1 MSAAPDVMAERP
13 APGPPRAYRFPE
25 FERHRLTNGMQVVVA
40 TVRKLPVATA
50 RLVLDAGAMTEPHG
64 TEGVAHLTARALLEG
79 TASRDAD
86 ALAIELER
94 LGASVEVG
102 ASWDVATLTATVV
115 SLRLPAL
122 LEIMAEMVRAPRFA
136 ERDVLRLRAEMLAE
150 LVNRRAEPRGL
161 ADDSFGRF
169 VYERGS
175 RYAAPEDGRRE
186 SVGAL
191 DPDDLATFHRARMV
205 PAAATLLVAGDVE
218 PEAIVALAER
228 TLGDWTG
235 EAPAP
240 TTVLDAPAHDRPG
253 VHLVRRAEAPQSELR
268 IGHVGLPRRHPDYFA
283 VTVMNAILGGLF
295 NSRINMNLRE
305 THAYTY
311 GAFSTFE
318 FRRAAGPFVV
328 STAVQSEVTAA
339 AAREVMNE
347 IGRMRAEP
355 VASDELSL
363 AVSYLDGVFPIRY
376 ETTAAIAQALT
387 TLVAY
392 DLPPDFYDTYR
403 GHVRAVT
410 LPDVLHAAERH
421 LRPEAMQVVVVGDPA
436 VVEEPL
442 RDGGFGAV
450 EVVDG

>member
-1 MSAAPDVMAERP
+1 MSAAVDAMAERP

-25 FERHRLTNGMQVVVA
+25 FERHRLANGLEVVVA
-40 TVRKLPVATA
+40 PVRKLPVATV
-50 RLVLDAGAMTEPHG
+50 RLALDAAAMTEPRG
-64 TEGVAHLTARALLEG
+64 AEGLGLLTAKALLEG

-86 ALAIELER
+86 ALAVDLER

-102 ASWDVATLTATVV
+102 VGWDLSTLTATVV
-115 SLRLPAL
+115 AHRVPAL
-122 LEIMAEMVRAPRFA
+122 LEMMAEMVRMPRFA
-136 ERDVLRLRAEMLAE
+136 ERDVLRLRGEVQAD

-169 VYERGS
+169 VYVGDS

-186 SVGAL
+186 SVAAL
-191 DPDDLATFHRARMV
+191 DPDDLVKFHGSRMV
-205 PAAATLLVAGDVE
+205 PGTATLIVAGDVQ
-218 PEAIVALAER
+218 PEEIATLAER

-235 EAPAP
+235 QAPAP
-240 TTVLDAPAHDRPG
+240 AKVLDAPAHDRPG
-253 VHLVRRAEAPQSELR
+253 VHLVRRADAPQSELR
-268 IGHVGLPRRHPDYFA
+268 IGHVGLPRRHPDYFP

-295 NSRINMNLRE
+295 NSRINLNLRE

-311 GAFSTFE
+311 GAFSAFE
-318 FRRAAGPFVV
+318 WRRAAGPFVV

-347 IGRMRAEP
+347 IGRMRAET
-355 VASDELSL
+355 VSSDELSL

-387 TLVAY
+387 ALVAY
-392 DLPPDFYDTYR
+392 DLPADYYDAYR
-403 GHVRAVT
+403 DNVRAVT

-421 LRPEAMQVVVVGDPA
+421 LHPDAMQVVVVGDPQ
-436 VVEEPL
+436 VVREPL
-442 RDGGFGAV
+442 ADGGFGPV
-450 EVVDG
+450 EVVEE